1 MFDLQKRQVTGSPGL
16 SMTDIQEARELTWRL
31 LKSSPVGSDMT
42 DCDMNESGVSERQ
55 VLRKGK

>member
-1 MFDLQKRQVTGSPGL
+1 MQRRQVTGSPGL